1 MILLILNYLNKF
13 FAVVVVNC
21 VAYPENLPQCVRV
34 DHWLMQDI
42 EQYTPYLTG
51 ERKAYDTEKEY
62 LEDINK
68 ENSK

>member
-1 MILLILNYLNKF
+1 M
-13 FAVVVVNC
+13 VNC
-21 VAYPENLPQCVRV
+21 VAYPENLPQCVQV